1 MKLPNA
7 ERAIVDLVKVTDYLL
22 NASHPDNGGK
32 AQFVGILGFA
42 PTDPAALAEA
52 LRGVAVLG
60 DVVLQA
66 ESLHGRKF
74 VVDGALKSP
83 SGRQPTV
90 RTVWIVDAGQ
100 DIPRLV
106 TAYPG
111 GV

>member
-7 ERAIVDLVKVTDYLL
+7 GRAVVDLAKVTDYLL

-32 AQFVGILGFA
+32 AQFFVSLGLGE
-42 PTDPAALAEA
+42 PAALIEA
-52 LRGVAVLG
+52 LSRVAVAG
-60 DVVLQA
+60 EVVVQA
-66 ESLHGRKF
+66 ESPHGLKF
-74 VVDGALKSP
+74 VVDGTIQSP

-90 RTVWIVDAGQ
+90 RTVWIIDAGE
-100 DIPRLV
+100 DSPRLV

>member
-7 ERAIVDLVKVTDYLL
+7 DRAVVDLAKVTDYLL

-32 AQFVGILGFA
+32 AQFFVSLGLGE
-42 PTDPAALAEA
+42 PAALIEA
-52 LRGVAVLG
+52 LSRVAVAG
-60 DVVLQA
+60 EVVVQT
-66 ESLHGRKF
+66 ESPHGLKF
-74 VVDGALKSP
+74 VVDGTIQSP

-90 RTVWIVDAGQ
+90 RTVWIIDAGE
-100 DIPRLV
+100 DSPRLV